1 MSRAK
6 IAVGAFVALLVLLV
20 LAAGYSVFQRFFQQ
34 DAGPAAAAPP
44 EGPPPASP
52 KTPPAPAAYQGFLYG
67 RVTTVEGGTYEG
79 RLRWGGDQEAFW
91 GDYFNGPKHG
101 NAWLAQVPPGQ
112 HPVERHKISILGFQI
127 LERKAPAK
135 LDRIFMVPFGEIARI
150 EARGRDVRVLLKNGT
165 VADLDRLGAS
175 DIDDG
180 LRIWDARRGT
190 VFLDSLRIRAVEL
203 LATAPLAAPGRLQ
216 GTVHTRQ
223 GDFTGFIQWNRDDC
237 VGTDELSGDTAGKAL
252 KLRFDTLRSIAR
264 SRDGVR
270 VTLLDGREID
280 LSDTPDVGHDNLGI
294 YVDDPRYGRV
304 KISWNTFERADF
316 RPGDSGPAYGD
327 FPPERPLT
335 GSVTTRAGRRLAGR
349 LVFDLDESETSD
361 TLDSSFQGVD
371 YILPFGRIAA
381 IVPPVPGQDGNQ
393 NARVTLGSGEEL
405 RLESVGDLGPGNA
418 GLLIFAEGGKSPE
431 YVPWTDVER
440 VDLEPATSSPGPFS

>member
-6 IAVGAFVALLVLLV
+6 IAVGAFAALLALLG
-20 LAAGYSVFQRFFQQ
+20 LAAGYRVFQRFSQR
-34 DAGPAAAAPP
+34 DAGPAAPP
-44 EGPPPASP
+44 EGPPPASS
-52 KTPPAPAAYQGFLYG
+52 KIPPAAAAYQGFLYG

-79 RLRWGGDQEAFW
+79 RLRWGSDQEAFW
-91 GDYFNGPKHG
+91 DDYFNGPKHG
-101 NAWLAQVPPGQ
+101 NAWLAQVPSGQ
-112 HPVERHKISILGFQI
+112 HPVERHTFSILGFQI
-127 LERKAPAK
+127 LQRKAPAK

-150 EARGRDVRVLLKNGT
+150 EARGRDVRVLLKNGN

-203 LATAPLAAPGRLQ
+203 LSTAPLAATPGRLQ

-237 VGTDELSGDTAGKAL
+237 MGTDELSGETAGKAL
-252 KLRFDTLRSIAR
+252 KLRFDTLRSIIR
-264 SRDGVR
+264 SGDGVR

-280 LSDTPDVGHDNLGI
+280 LSGTPDVGHDNLGI

-304 KISWNTFERADF
+304 KISWDTFERADF
-316 RPGDSGPAYGD
+316 RSGDSGPAYGD
-327 FPPERPLT
+327 FPPGRPLT

-349 LVFDLDESETSD
+349 LVYDLDESETPD
-361 TLDSSFQGVD
+361 TLDAPSKGVD
-371 YILPFGRIAA
+371 YIIPFGRIASIA
-381 IVPPVPGQDGNQ
+381 PPG
-393 NARVTLGSGEEL
+393 RVTLRSGETL
-405 RLESVGDLGPGNA
+405 DLESAGDLGQANA
-418 GLLIFAEGGKSPE
+418 GLLIFTEGGKSPE

-440 VDLEPATSSPGPFS
+440 IDLDPATSSPGPFS